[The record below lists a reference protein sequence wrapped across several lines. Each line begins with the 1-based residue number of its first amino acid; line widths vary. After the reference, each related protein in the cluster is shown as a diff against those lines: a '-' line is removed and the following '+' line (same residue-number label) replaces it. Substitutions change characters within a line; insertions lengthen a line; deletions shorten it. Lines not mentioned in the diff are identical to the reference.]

1 MPLSKEPEKR
11 YWWSAFSVLS
21 TSSCN
26 SAPSQATLG
35 HTWTNIYCPLAP
47 CPPPEWPHETFCSPC
62 SVPTNGPLGN
72 SRCTMVNSAQ
82 NSNENIELDLKSC
95 ISKYCLRFP
104 KRSIKAQINPSGCW
118 KEWWWRSYVGVN
130 TKIATLCTCLKLP
143 PAVAKSNPADS
154 KNLQR

>member
-1 MPLSKEPEKR
+1 MKPFV
-11 YWWSAFSVLS
+11 A
-21 TSSCN
+21 
-26 SAPSQATLG
+26 
-35 HTWTNIYCPLAP
+35 LAV
-47 CPPPEWPHETFCSPC
+47 CQQMALWA
-62 SVPTNGPLGN
+62 N

-130 TKIATLCTCLKLP
+130 TKIATVCTCLPLP
-143 PAVAKSNPADS
+143 PIASYCLLQVLNPIRQIPSFCKDKAFYIS
-154 KNLQR
+154 PFKTVLSCLCSHFRRHLVFGRGHGGRS